1 MAYYEFVKSLKSGA
15 SILFSVVSHMI
26 RNLFVYRPHEV
37 FVYDSG
43 EEQAFK
49 YSGYEFVAVIPKQSE
64 DN

>member
-1 MAYYEFVKSLKSGA
+1 
-15 SILFSVVSHMI
+15 MI
-26 RNLFVYRPHEV
+26 RNLYVHRSREV

-43 EEQAFK
+43 EEQTVE